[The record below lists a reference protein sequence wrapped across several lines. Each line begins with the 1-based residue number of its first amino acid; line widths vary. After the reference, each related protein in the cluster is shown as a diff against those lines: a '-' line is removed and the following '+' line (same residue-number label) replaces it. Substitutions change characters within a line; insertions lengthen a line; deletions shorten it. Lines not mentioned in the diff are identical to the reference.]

1 MVEQIKK
8 MWCIYICTQSMEYYS
23 AMRMKENLP
32 FVTTKME
39 LEGILLREMSDRKSQ
54 TLHAIS

>member
-1 MVEQIKK
+1 
-8 MWCIYICTQSMEYYS
+8 MWSIYICTQSMDYYS

-39 LEGILLREMSDRKSQ
+39 LEGNLLREMSDRKSQ
-54 TLHAIS
+54 ILHAIS

>member
-1 MVEQIKK
+1 MD
-8 MWCIYICTQSMEYYS
+8 YYS

-54 TLHAIS
+54 ILHAIS